1 MTAAQVI
8 NIKQGTSFSVS
19 CVYKADGV
27 NPTDLTG
34 ITVTSQV
41 RTYDG
46 ELVATLTPVLTSDD
60 GTFTI
65 YALTDSWPLGRL
77 IWDIKYTTV
86 SNRVHTETVEI
97 RVARSATA

>member
-1 MTAAQVI
+1 MTNQVI
-8 NIKQGTSFSVS
+8 NIKQGTSFSVA
-19 CVYKADGV
+19 CVYKADGT
-27 NPTDLTG
+27 NPTDLDG

-46 ELVATLTPVLTSDD
+46 VLVATLTPVLTSEI
-60 GTFTI
+60 GEFTI
-65 YALTDSWPLGRL
+65 YELTDSWPLGRL

-97 RVARSATA
+97 RVARSATV